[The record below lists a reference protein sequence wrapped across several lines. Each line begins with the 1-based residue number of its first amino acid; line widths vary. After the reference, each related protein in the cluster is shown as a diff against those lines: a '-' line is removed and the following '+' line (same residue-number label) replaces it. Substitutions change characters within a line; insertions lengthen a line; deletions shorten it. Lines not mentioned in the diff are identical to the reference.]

1 MRPRFHTRNA
11 TDSTRHPRDSHRDET
26 RFLEEMENRIK
37 YFLVS
42 GEDELELEPMNS
54 YKRRSVHKLATEY
67 KLDTDSRGEEPG
79 RYVCLIKTED
89 AEAPTGRA
97 RPKLWDFGVQTFPIN
112 PGADGVRL
120 MLKLDGSL
128 EIYDEASKH
137 QILHDRVVSHRQIR
151 VRKGKI
157 TTPDD
162 PGW

>member
-1 MRPRFHTRNA
+1 MRPRSNSRNA
-11 TDSTRHPRDSHRDET
+11 PESARQFRDSHRSET
-26 RFLEEMENRIK
+26 RFLEDLESRIK

-42 GEDELELEPMNS
+42 GEEELQLEPMNS

-67 KLDTDSRGEEPG
+67 KLETDSRGEEPE
-79 RYVCLIKTED
+79 RYVCLIKTEA
-89 AEAPTGRA
+89 AEAPTGRD
-97 RPKLWDFGVQTFPIN
+97 RPKLWDFGVQTFSIN

-137 QILHDRVVSHRQIR
+137 QILHERVVSHRQIR

-157 TTPDD
+157 VTPDD
-162 PGW
+162 ADW